1 MRNVKLKFVGIN
13 SNFRP
18 VIKVDGQIIKAKKNE
33 FGSYETDYNT
43 DNDNVEISIERN
55 LELNAKLWWLYVII
69 SFIISIF
76 GLFEPP
82 YDKRCIVIDCKFNVK
97 LNDTNEIKL
106 KFNTMNSQGKA
117 VEIETQNQVDE
128 IKNEYYVDKKAKTKR
143 NIITLI
149 KILIWIVLIIGIIFF
164 ISEKI

>member
-33 FGSYETDYNT
+33 FNSYEADYNT

-55 LELNAKLWWLYVII
+55 LELNSKLWRLYVII

-82 YDKRCIVIDCKFNVK
+82 YDKKCIVIDCKFNVK

>member
-33 FGSYETDYNT
+33 FNSYEADYNT

-82 YDKRCIVIDCKFNVK
+82 YDKKCIVIDCKFNVK

>member
-1 MRNVKLKFVGIN
+1 M
-13 SNFRP
+13 
-18 VIKVDGQIIKAKKNE
+18 
-33 FGSYETDYNT
+33 
-43 DNDNVEISIERN
+43 
-55 LELNAKLWWLYVII
+55 WWLYVII

-82 YDKRCIVIDCKFNVK
+82 YDKKCIVIDCKFNVK

-149 KILIWIVLIIGIIFF
+149 KILIWLVLIIGIIFF

>member
-33 FGSYETDYNT
+33 FNSYEADYNT

-76 GLFEPP
+76 VLFEPP
-82 YDKRCIVIDCKFNVK
+82 YDKKCIVIDCKFNVK